1 MMNQTQLHTTM
12 HTHFLHGQHDDKTT
26 RMIENILLFS
36 DLPEDYL
43 KHIASCAV
51 SRNYPKNSILITE
64 GDQSDSLYIIESG
77 RVKIFLNDESGKEV
91 ILNIQGQN
99 EYFGELAMLDEAP
112 RSASVM
118 TLEPSRFSIISK
130 VDFDACLKSY
140 PDIAVHLIRALAG
153 RIRALT
159 ENVRDLALHDVY
171 ERVASLLLKMAQE
184 QDNKLTITQKLTHQ
198 EIANMVGASR
208 EMISRIM
215 KDLTTG
221 GYIESHSKQITIL
234 KKLPAH
240 W

>member
-1 MMNQTQLHTTM
+1 MSQTQLHKTK
-12 HTHFLHGQHDDKTT
+12 HARFLQGPQDSKTA

-36 DLPEDYL
+36 ELPEDYL
-43 KHIASCAV
+43 QHIASCAV

-77 RVKIFLNDESGKEV
+77 RVKIFLNDENGKEV
-91 ILNIQGQN
+91 ILNIQGAN

-118 TLEPSRFSIISK
+118 TLEPSRFSIIAK
-130 VDFDACLKSY
+130 ADFDACLQSH
-140 PDIAVHLIRALAG
+140 PDIAVHLIRALAA

-159 ENVRDLALHDVY
+159 ESVRDLALHDVY
-171 ERVASLLLKMAQE
+171 ERVASLLVKMAQE
-184 QDNKLTITQKLTHQ
+184 QDDKLVITQKLTHQ
-198 EIANMVGASR
+198 EIANLVGASR

-221 GYIESHSKQITIL
+221 GYIESHSKQITLL

>member
-1 MMNQTQLHTTM
+1 MMNQTQFQTTK
-12 HTHFLHGQHDDKTT
+12 HDHFLHGQHSDKTT

-77 RVKIFLNDESGKEV
+77 RVKIFLNDENGKEV
-91 ILNIQGQN
+91 ILNIQGPN

-130 VDFDACLKSY
+130 ADFDACLKSH
-140 PDIAVHLIRALAG
+140 PEIAVHLIRALAA

-171 ERVASLLLKMAQE
+171 ERVASLLVKMAQE
-184 QDNKLTITQKLTHQ
+184 QDNKLVITQKLTHQ

-208 EMISRIM
+208 EMVSRIM

-221 GYIESHSKQITIL
+221 GYIESHSKQVTLL